1 MVSGE
6 RHIKLLYF
14 AALRE
19 RLGSDGEV
27 ITLPEGV
34 TRVAELL
41 AFLPTIRPA
50 LRGVLGAVRVAV
62 GEELAGPD
70 ARIAAGDEVALLP
83 PVSGG

>member
-1 MVSGE
+1 VVSGE

-19 RLGSDGEV
+19 RIGREEEV
-27 ITLPEGV
+27 ITLPEGI

-62 GEELAGPD
+62 GEQFASPD
-70 ARIAAGDEVALLP
+70 APLASGDVVALLP